1 MPGMSNPLV
10 QTTDLTARQWAFDA
24 AVAVAAFA
32 FSCAQLLLTS
42 TSVIVHD
49 EMFRSII
56 GYVSMAPSPAAFCA
70 LALLAAPLALRRVSP
85 WGVYAFVLVVYL
97 CVQDAFRGYSVSMA
111 APMVAAF
118 TVASERSR
126 VETVVCAV
134 ISALAFLT
142 AAVPVANEGLASFF
156 RIQNVTYMA
165 CAILAGYAVRA
176 YRDYVKETESRALE
190 AERTREEE
198 AARRV
203 EEERVRIAREIHD
216 ITAHS
221 LSAVSI
227 QAAAAERLL
236 DRNPEA
242 AREAIANVRSVSK
255 SALEEIRAMIGV
267 LRDGESAETSPTQ
280 GTDRMAD
287 LADYLEEAGVSV
299 TMDLESY
306 DRGKVPSYVDI
317 ALFGIAREAVTNIV
331 RHANAASA
339 SIRLESTSSRAVLCV
354 EDDGVGISA
363 DRGGGHGIEG
373 MEERVGLLRGS
384 FEAAPRPGGGTSV
397 RATIPLS
404 EKEA

>member
-1 MPGMSNPLV
+1 MPSMSNPLI

-24 AVAVAAFA
+24 AVALAAFA

-70 LALLAAPLALRRVSP
+70 LALLSAPLALRRVSP
-85 WGVYAFVLVVYL
+85 WGVFAFVLVVYL
-97 CVQDAFRGYSVSMA
+97 SVQDAFRGYSVSMA

-118 TVASERSR
+118 TVASERPR
-126 VETVVCAV
+126 PEAVACAV
-134 ISALAFLT
+134 VSGLAFLT

-165 CAILAGYAVRA
+165 CAVLAGYAMRA
-176 YRDYVKETESRALE
+176 YRDYVEETERRALE

-227 QAAAAERLL
+227 QAAAAERLI

-255 SALEEIRAMIGV
+255 GALEEIRAMIGV
-267 LRDGESAETSPTQ
+267 LRDGESAETAPTQ
-280 GTDRMAD
+280 GTDRIED
-287 LADYLEEAGVSV
+287 LAEYLEEAGISVSIE
-299 TMDLESY
+299 TAGY
-306 DRGKVPSYVDI
+306 DRGRVPSYVDI

-331 RHANAASA
+331 RHACASSA
-339 SIRLESTSSRAVLCV
+339 TIRLENGPSSAVLVV
-354 EDDGVGISA
+354 EDDGVGISP

-373 MEERVGLLRGS
+373 MEERVGLLRGE
-384 FEAAPRPGGGTSV
+384 FEAVPRVGGGTLV